1 MIPAMNSLADTAM
14 QERQGGVNAP
24 YVTKVRPMHLKIKIA
39 FYSVFLTTLFFSLVS
54 ITLATDLRPPR
65 QGQDIYVPA
74 YSHIYHGNKETPLL
88 LSVTLSIRNIDPN
101 NSITITK
108 VDYFETAGALVKQ
121 YISKPLTLGPLGS
134 ERFIVPQKDNTG
146 GSGANFIVTWESDKP
161 TNPPIIESVMIGTQ
175 SQLGIS
181 FTSRGQ
187 PLH

>member
-1 MIPAMNSLADTAM
+1 MLQT
-14 QERQGGVNAP
+14 
-24 YVTKVRPMHLKIKIA
+24 IKHVS
-39 FYSVFLTTLFFSLVS
+39 YTLLLMVLCFLTSPGLLAAEPISLS
-54 ITLATDLRPPR
+54 

-74 YSHIYHGNKETPLL
+74 YSHIYHGNRETPLL
-88 LSVTLSIRNIDPN
+88 LSVTLSIRNIDAN

-108 VDYFETAGALVKQ
+108 VNYHETAGTLVKQ

-146 GSGANFIVTWESDKP
+146 GSGANFIVTWTSDRP
-161 TNPPIIESVMIGTQ
+161 TNPPIMETVMIGTQ

-187 PLH
+187 PLQ